1 MKLFIKIAIIQNLS
15 LEKHQESFQEETC
28 DSLTE
33 GMNNISLSAEKSSL
47 MQNLITEK
55 LNLLLDVLT
64 AHSDL
69 CERVEN
75 GVVSDHQKA
84 ISKMLNINKQKIKG
98 VIRGSAAENVHALHK
113 QEMEQTGVADSL
125 GRHSAFSLQ
134 CVLDETAL
142 VDKYL
147 EVLPSILLS
156 FSYEQQKLSKEHSE
170 IWGHVITKECSKFIE
185 NNN

>member
-1 MKLFIKIAIIQNLS
+1 MFDPQISIPEN
-15 LEKHQESFQEETC
+15 HQESFQTETC

-33 GMNNISLSAEKSSL
+33 GMNNISLSSEKASL

-69 CERVEN
+69 CGRVES
-75 GVVSDHQKA
+75 GIVSDHQKA
-84 ISKMLNINKQKIKG
+84 MSKMLNINKQKIKG

-113 QEMEQTGVADSL
+113 QEMEQTGVVGSL
-125 GRHSAFSLQ
+125 GRHSAFSLH
-134 CVLDETAL
+134 CVLEETAL

-156 FSYEQQKLSKEHSE
+156 FSYEQQKLTREQSD
-170 IWGHVITKECSKFIE
+170 IWGSVITKECSKIIE